1 MLGSVLPASGAPS
14 GSGAGQGLTSA
25 EEKRQPV
32 AIGDVVLLFSEDDD
46 EMCIAPTKR

>member
-1 MLGSVLPASGAPS
+1 MLGSVLPASSPS
-14 GSGAGQGLTSA
+14 GSGAGKGLASV